1 MKISSREYNGM
12 TLLSGENDQIR
23 FEIVPAM
30 GGKLCSV
37 YNKILGKEFLWH
49 NESLDLGMN
58 AAGTD
63 YDTHFWGGIDE
74 LLPNDIEETVN
85 GQEYPDH
92 GELWTTSLQYELKE
106 NQLMVYGKLA
116 QCGLYYS
123 KMLSLEPGSARIH
136 LDYHII
142 NESDET
148 RHFLWKLHAA
158 LQISAGN
165 CLLTSARKAKV
176 VYPEASRFATM
187 EVFDWPLIEGV
198 DATVVPEKDN
208 SMDFFYL
215 YEALEGEMGMISG
228 NGKHL
233 FSYQYDQR
241 VFPFQWYFA
250 SYGKFRNHYTA
261 ILEPASAMPV
271 SVNEAMEKQQCS
283 VLIPGEELRTR
294 VTIYAGENIFP
305 KNNNQN

>member
-30 GGKLCSV
+30 GGKLTSV
-37 YNKILGKEFLWH
+37 YNKILDKEFLWH
-49 NESLDLGMN
+49 NQGLDLSVN

-63 YDTHFWGGIDE
+63 YDSHFWGGIDE
-74 LLPNDIEETVN
+74 LLPNDIEETID
-85 GQEYPDH
+85 GQQYPDH

-106 NQLMVYGKLA
+106 DQLMVYGKLP

-123 KMLSLEPGSARIH
+123 KTLSLESGSAEIQ

-142 NESDET
+142 NESGYA

-158 LQISAGN
+158 LQISAGDR
-165 CLLTSARKAKV
+165 LLTSARKAKV
-176 VYPEASRFATM
+176 VYPEASRFSTM
-187 EVFDWPLIEGV
+187 EAFDWPVVEGV
-198 DATVVPEKDN
+198 DATVVPEKGD

-233 FSYQYDQR
+233 FSYRYDQR

-250 SYGKFRNHYTA
+250 SYGKFNDHYTA

-271 SVNEAMEKQQCS
+271 SVNEAMEKKQCT
-283 VLIPGEELRTR
+283 VLAPGQEIATR
-294 VTIYAGENIFP
+294 VTIYAGECNL
-305 KNNNQN
+305 